1 MATVGSTSCSGEF
14 NLLTGRG
21 AVFPS
26 VPSAFNTPGKAKVPV
41 SVAPWRT
48 WDSSSV
54 LDPSSHSVGHHPKHR
69 AGNPELL
76 RWARLLHHSDC
87 ITADT
92 GTDPPVS
99 LRLHLPLTGDQDL
112 EMLELLHLRQA
123 LSTTGIGPCLSSRE
137 RPIQHPLLG
146 GFLSAKY
153 LNNNL

>member
-1 MATVGSTSCSGEF
+1 MATVGATSCSGDS
-14 NLLTGRG
+14 NLPTGRG

-48 WDSSSV
+48 WD
-54 LDPSSHSVGHHPKHR
+54 PSSHSVGHHPKHR

-76 RWARLLHHSDC
+76 RWAQLLHHSDC

-92 GTDPPVS
+92 GTDPPVG

-112 EMLELLHLRQA
+112 EMLELLHLRQG
-123 LSTTGIGPCLSSRE
+123 LSTTGIRPCFSSRE
-137 RPIQHPLLG
+137 RPIQTSTSGWFSVCKIL
-146 GFLSAKY
+146 K
-153 LNNNL
+153 